1 MKYFQFYFVNHFK
14 VLHLYMAKKKQ
25 SVGRKPVKPSEKVI
39 LVGFYTKRSVID
51 SLGGMDRI
59 REIAKEYVES
69 RAEADEV
76 GRMAM
81 HG

>member
-1 MKYFQFYFVNHFK
+1 
-14 VLHLYMAKKKQ
+14 MAKKKQ
-25 SVGRKPVKPSEKVI
+25 KGGRKPVDPAKKVI
-39 LVGFYTKRSVID
+39 LVGFYTQKSVID
-51 SLGGMDRI
+51 SLGGMENA
-59 REIAKEYVES
+59 RELAKTYIEA